1 MYIGFFINCHRSV
14 QRSFCSIFWMST
26 LPTRLNGT
34 GGLPGILRSTFAVS
48 EKSADFE
55 FDRSVG

>member
-1 MYIGFFINCHRSV
+1 
-14 QRSFCSIFWMST
+14 MST
-26 LPTRLNGT
+26 LPTRFNGT

-55 FDRSVG
+55 FDRSVGLGKDGIQEAMSFH